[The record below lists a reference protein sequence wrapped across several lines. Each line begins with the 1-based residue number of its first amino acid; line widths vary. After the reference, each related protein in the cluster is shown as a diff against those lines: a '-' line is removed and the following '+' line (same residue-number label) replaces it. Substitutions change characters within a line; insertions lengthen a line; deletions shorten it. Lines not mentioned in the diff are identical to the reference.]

1 MNKHSAKIVRPLL
14 LLACIA
20 IWITAALMTH
30 LPPDSVPGFETSDKV
45 LHFLGYFVLTGVFE
59 LVLWSY
65 GHPRWRRFIIA
76 IVVMILYAIA
86 DESSQQLVN
95 RDTAFGDWM
104 ANVLGVLTAA
114 GVDVLVLPFVNFLRK

>member
-1 MNKHSAKIVRPLL
+1 MNKRPAKKVRLLL

-30 LPPDSVPGFETSDKV
+30 LPPESVPGFETSDKV

-95 RDTAFGDWM
+95 RCAAFDDWL
-104 ANVLGVLTAA
+104 ADGLGILAVEGIDMLI
-114 GVDVLVLPFVNFLRK
+114 LRFVRFRRT

>member
-1 MNKHSAKIVRPLL
+1 MNKHPAKKVRLLL

-30 LPPDSVPGFETSDKV
+30 LPPENVPGFETSDKV

-95 RDTAFGDWM
+95 RDTAFGDWL

-114 GVDVLVLPFVNFLRK
+114 GMDMLVLPFVHFRRK